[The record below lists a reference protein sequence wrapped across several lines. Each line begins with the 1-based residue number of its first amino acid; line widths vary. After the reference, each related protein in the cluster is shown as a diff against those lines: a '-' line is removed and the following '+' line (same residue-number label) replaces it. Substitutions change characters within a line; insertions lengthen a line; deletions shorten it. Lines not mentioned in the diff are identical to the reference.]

1 MTDKEYR
8 EQKKRVQA
16 YIDKWFKAMG
26 LGWFQVTMTWQR
38 ERDSDN
44 PNTAARTISSWQ
56 YRNAEIIWFVPA
68 LVDND
73 DYFLEGIVVHEFT
86 HILLSPLLLVDA
98 KEDLPL
104 QHEYATECVAR
115 AIQGAREA
123 GEKSAKI

>member
-8 EQKKRVQA
+8 KQKRRVQK

-38 ERDSDN
+38 ERDADS

-56 YRNAEIIWFVPA
+56 YRSAEIVWFVPA

-73 DYFLEGIVVHEFT
+73 DDFLEGTVVHEFT

-115 AIQGAREA
+115 AIQWAREA
-123 GEKSAKI
+123 GQKDKK